1 MEEWLVNLIGY
12 GLYVFIGLLSAIF
25 VYFILKKPVLGKFW
39 AAFILGIIG
48 SVLGGFLLDDIFR
61 RLTDIYNINVLSSV
75 FLSCLLI
82 LFYSLVTPGGSKQ

>member
-12 GLYVFIGLLSAIF
+12 GLYVFIGFLSAIF
-25 VYFILKKPVLGKFW
+25 IYFILKKPVLGKFW

-48 SVLGGFLLDDIFR
+48 AVLGGFLLDDIFR

-82 LFYSLVTPGGSKQ
+82 LFYSLVTPGSSKR